1 MILEEN
7 PVFAQG
13 SSLATW
19 QRHEK
24 SPLFKIIMTYPPL
37 GNGIPSFI
45 CLDCADHAQKAP
57 VVTWNRKI
65 YKPGDYPSI
74 VDLYQG
80 DQKTIVSKS
89 KSLVPPF

>member
-1 MILEEN
+1 MLYIKLEEN

-37 GNGIPSFI
+37 GNGIPSPRTKGFHEI
-45 CLDCADHAQKAP
+45 NLL
-57 VVTWNRKI
+57 
-65 YKPGDYPSI
+65 
-74 VDLYQG
+74 LYA
-80 DQKTIVSKS
+80 
-89 KSLVPPF
+89 